1 MKWLGF
7 AFVFAAIFSLSGRFA
22 VADVWIGGHGDIGA
36 GYDSGTL
43 EVGFHF
49 EGTGSEAALG
59 LGGPIPNGEA
69 PSTDHIIGITTSPT
83 TRQSGS
89 KWDFLGVNAGEN
101 FFLLPETEVV
111 GLPFLGFG
119 LEELAASDWVG
130 DLTWTV
136 NSLVS
141 PSGSAFSIYSLDG
154 FGEPNVLASTTQPTN
169 NSFEQ
174 SAETHAHYN
183 LAFSHAGTY
192 EIAFRISGTHIGDG
206 FKESD
211 FATFTFQVS
220 AVPEPTSFLLL
231 GSVLSSGAAFAW
243 RRKFGRSTNPPAN

>member
-1 MKWLGF
+1 MKWLGLT
-7 AFVFAAIFSLSGRFA
+7 FVFAAFLSLSGREA
-22 VADVWIGGHGDIGA
+22 VADIWIGGHGDIGA

-43 EVGFHF
+43 GVGFHF
-49 EGTGSEAALG
+49 EGTGSEAAFG
-59 LGGPIPNGEA
+59 INGPISSGEA
-69 PSTDHIIGITTSPT
+69 PSDAHIIGITTAPT
-83 TRQSGS
+83 TRLSGTQ
-89 KWDFLGVNAGEN
+89 WNFLGVNAGEN

-119 LEELAASDWVG
+119 LEELTASEWAG

-136 NSLVS
+136 NSIAS
-141 PSGSAFSIYSLDG
+141 PSGSTFSIYSLDT
-154 FGEPNVLASTTQPTN
+154 FGEPNVLASTSQPTN

-174 SAETHAHYN
+174 SAGTHSHYN
-183 LAFSHAGTY
+183 LAFSQAGTY
-192 EIAFRISGTHIGDG
+192 EIAFRISGTNNADG

-243 RRKFGRSTNPPAN
+243 RKKFARRNSPLAN

>member
-1 MKWLGF
+1 MKWLGLT
-7 AFVFAAIFSLSGRFA
+7 FVLAAIFSFSGRDA
-22 VADVWIGGHGDIGA
+22 VADIWIGGHGDIGA
-36 GYDSGTL
+36 GYDSGAL

-49 EGTGSEAALG
+49 EGVGTEAAIG
-59 LGGPIPNGEA
+59 LGGPIAPGEA
-69 PSTDHIIGITTSPT
+69 PSTAHIIGITTAPT
-83 TRQSGS
+83 TRLSGS
-89 KWDFLGVNAGEN
+89 QWNFLGVNAGEN

-154 FGEPNVLASTTQPTN
+154 FGEPNVLVSTTQPMN

-183 LAFSHAGTY
+183 LAFSQAGTY
-192 EIAFRISGTHIGDG
+192 EIAFRISGTHAVDG
-206 FKESD
+206 FKESE

-220 AVPEPTSFLLL
+220 AVPEPTSLLLL

-243 RRKFGRSTNPPAN
+243 RRKFARRNSPLAN